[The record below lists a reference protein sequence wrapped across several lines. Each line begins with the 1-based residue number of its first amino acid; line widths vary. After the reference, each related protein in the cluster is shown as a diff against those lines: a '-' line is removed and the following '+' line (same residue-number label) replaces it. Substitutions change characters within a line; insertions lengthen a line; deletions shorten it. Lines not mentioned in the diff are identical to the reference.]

1 MSWHPWR
8 RSKGY
13 TRREAAFHPAQIE
26 VEETPPAPAARSLL
40 YLLSFLLVAFAVWAS
55 VAKLDIN
62 VEGSGKLRP
71 DGETKPAQAAIG
83 GKVSAVH
90 VRSGQQVAEG
100 ALLLEL
106 DPAEALAERDRLTAL
121 RDAEILEA
129 ASAQLLLDT
138 MEAGTHAIPRLAELA
153 ELADFDPALLDEAQL
168 RLTHQLQELEADATR
183 SRSQVN
189 AVEAARSSQEAIGM
203 RQLRLLQSLDKS
215 ASIQLESMRADIDDL
230 NVVAAVRQEET
241 KRSLGLLAAG
251 AVSTVAVEKS
261 QIAQQQAESRARQ
274 ATDALAL
281 QIEEFERERQ
291 QLRDVADAA
300 DDRAAELAAES
311 ARINEEAAARRS
323 GIARQA
329 ADSST
334 AALARRRA
342 FDSELVKIEHLLER
356 HLVFAAGSGTV
367 EQLAV
372 HVPGAIVQPG
382 QELMRIVP
390 DNVDLHAEVFV
401 ASKDLG
407 HLRAGQEAN
416 LKLDAFPHTE
426 HGLLRGTITAIATD
440 AIEAE
445 GQGLVFR
452 VRIDIARQD
461 MELRDGTIVP
471 LLAGMGVTADVRT
484 GERYVYEYF
493 LDPLLQ
499 HRDKAFDE
507 R

>member
-1 MSWHPWR
+1 MSWRPWR

-13 TRREAAFHPAQIE
+13 TRREAEFHPSRMEI
-26 VEETPPAPAARSLL
+26 EETPPAPAARVLM
-40 YLLSFLLVAFAVWAS
+40 YLLSFLLVAFSAWAS

-71 DGETKPAQAAIG
+71 DGETKPAQAAVG

-90 VRSGQQVAEG
+90 ARSGQQVAEG
-100 ALLLEL
+100 ALLLEM
-106 DPAEALAERDRLTAL
+106 DSSETLAERERLTAQ
-121 RDAEILEA
+121 RDAEILKA

-138 MEAGTHAIPRLAELA
+138 MESGTQAIPRLAELA
-153 ELADFDPALLDEAQL
+153 ELADFDPALLNEAQL
-168 RLTHQLQELEADATR
+168 LLTHQLQELEADAIR
-183 SRSQVN
+183 SRAQVN
-189 AVEAARSSQEAIGM
+189 AVEAARSSQESIGL
-203 RQLRLLQSLDKS
+203 RQLRLLESLDKS
-215 ASIQLESMRADIDDL
+215 SSIQLESMRADIDDL
-230 NVVAAVRQEET
+230 NAVAAVRQRET
-241 KRSLGLLAAG
+241 ERSIGLQAAG
-251 AVSTVAVEKS
+251 VVSAAAVEKS

-291 QLRDVADAA
+291 QLRGVADAA

-311 ARINEEAAARRS
+311 ARINEEAAARRA

-329 ADSST
+329 AASLT
-334 AALARRRA
+334 AARARKRA
-342 FDSELVKIEHLLER
+342 LDSELVKIEHLLER

-426 HGLLRGTITAIATD
+426 HGLLKGIITAIATD

-445 GQGLVFR
+445 GRGLVFR

-461 MELRDGTIVP
+461 MKLRDGTIVP

-493 LDPLLQ
+493 LEPLLQ